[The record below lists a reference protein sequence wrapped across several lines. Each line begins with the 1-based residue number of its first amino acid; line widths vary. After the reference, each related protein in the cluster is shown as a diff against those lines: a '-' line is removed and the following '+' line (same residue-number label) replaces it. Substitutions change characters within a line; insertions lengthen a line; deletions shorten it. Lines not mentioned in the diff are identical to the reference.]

1 MAGWLRMV
9 RHRKCW
15 KKGEGRSADAA
26 EKGFAMVMVLVA
38 LTMLAILGAASLLLM
53 VSSME
58 GVGNKKPE
66 DRAFQIAESALY
78 VAHARI
84 VNEDIPPS
92 VQQPIQ
98 GSLLGGDYRIWIEKT
113 SLYDYT
119 VTAEGLYRHQGRTF
133 RRKLREDVYY
143 SGTQAFDVLRNYLI
157 FAGNDVNIS
166 CDEFLNADIPIR
178 FNGNIRAQ
186 RDVNIE
192 NRPIVSLGDG
202 FTVNGNV
209 EARRKIYL
217 RVAPRFF
224 GELTVRYYGDMKTG
238 DKKTNSP
245 GTTEIWV
252 DGQASLFPPAFS
264 WARVYAATTGSRNWN
279 IYTGTLIKRINQ
291 LFGWDLGAIYTGNV
305 VNQPGCD
312 EVYIPEPN
320 YEYYRALAQEQG
332 NYFVGN
338 KTLSGNLGSYGTS
351 SVTVFYVTGNLTING
366 FAWNQPNM
374 KGIFVCEGNVT
385 VNNNLQFWNNSK
397 FQVIA
402 KGNITFNNDWTFLS
416 LASTNEFFF
425 YAGGDVTVDLRM
437 FGGQKCQITA
447 LRNVNIYSSE
457 NAFSFAELNYMAP
470 DIDVAAFPI
479 KLTVRNWRE
488 VPSEGAYL
496 ERPGGKP
503 LYSAAPLKGPVI
515 PAPGWAVLPDRR
527 RLS

>member
-15 KKGEGRSADAA
+15 KKGEGRNADAA

-166 CDEFLNADIPIR
+166 CDEFLNANIPIR

-496 ERPGGKP
+496 ERSGEKP
-503 LYSAAPLKGPVI
+503 LYSAAPVKGPGI